1 MRGLYPVFKRE
12 LLSLFVTPVAWVVTA
27 AFLFL
32 QGFYFFLLVASFASQ
47 QDAVQGTGPVESF
60 FGQTALF
67 YLPLVII
74 CPVLTMRLFSE
85 ERRSGTIEALLTA
98 PVTPA
103 GVVMGKYLAALATYV
118 VMWLPTVLYMVI
130 LSRFGEID
138 TRVVMTGYLGVLLIG
153 MGYLAVGTLT
163 SAMTQ
168 SQLAAAVAASAFI
181 LVLFGVGFGEFF
193 LSPGPTRTM
202 ASHVSVWAMMND
214 MSRGLVDTRR
224 LVFWGS
230 LTVVPLFVTTRAVE
244 SWRWG

>member
-1 MRGLYPVFKRE
+1 VPIYKRE
-12 LLSLFVTPVAWVVTA
+12 LLALFVTPVAWVVAA

-32 QGFYFFLLVASFASQ
+32 QGFYFFLLLASYASQ
-47 QDAVQGTGPVESF
+47 QDTVQGAGPVEAF

-74 CPVLTMRLFSE
+74 CPVLTMRLFAE

-98 PVTPA
+98 PVTPT
-103 GVVMGKYLAALATYV
+103 GVVLGKYLAALTTYV
-118 VMWLPTVLYMVI
+118 IMWAPTGLYMVL

-138 TRVVMTGYLGVLLIG
+138 TRIVLTGYLGTLLVG
-153 MGYLAVGTLT
+153 AGYLAIGTLS
-163 SAMTQ
+163 SALTT
-168 SQLAAAVAASAFI
+168 SQLAAAVAASGFI

-193 LSPGPTRTM
+193 LDPGPARTM
-202 ASHVSVWAMMND
+202 SSHVSVWAMMND
-214 MSRGLVDTRR
+214 LSRGLIDSRR

-230 LTVVPLFVTTRAVE
+230 LTLVPLFVTTRTVE